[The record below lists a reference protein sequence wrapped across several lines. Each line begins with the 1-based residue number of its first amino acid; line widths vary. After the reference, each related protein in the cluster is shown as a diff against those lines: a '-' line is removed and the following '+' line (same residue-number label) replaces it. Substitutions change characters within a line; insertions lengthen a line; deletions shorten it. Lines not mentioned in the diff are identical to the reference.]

1 MLSLERMLERF
12 VPPPPTRS
20 LAELTVGMPGR
31 WRALAE
37 VAWLLAALLG
47 VGWLEALLGRL
58 SLDAG
63 SHAVVVY
70 GAVAALVVA
79 AYALV
84 RPFRLARGGRPWVGV
99 VLGLTLAPIAA
110 TTALGPMLRASG
122 PPPRIGVE
130 LADGRAAD
138 GRIGAVVGRVQPGS
152 PAEGR
157 LASGDLVLSVNGEP
171 LAVDGPASDLVDR
184 ARSAVRLP
192 AGDARFTVLRGGVE
206 RTVVLPLQTPA
217 DAAGLRGAL
226 WATLIRDVALLLLL
240 AALVLA
246 DGQGLE
252 HLGLAPVH
260 LGVELR
266 AAVPALAG
274 LMVAHFVLSLL
285 VTLAALAVGGD
296 VLDAEIGART
306 ELVGSLVERFA
317 LTLPLIVV
325 ASATEEIVFRG
336 FMLPRLRVVVGS
348 WGLAL
353 LLGAIGFGLGHVYEG
368 ALATVQTAGVGLGL
382 GVIYLWRR
390 RLWACVAVHVGFNA
404 LALLL
409 ALLALGLGL
418 FDQAEELLR
427 R

>member
-1 MLSLERMLERF
+1 MLERF
-12 VPPPPTRS
+12 APPPPTRS
-20 LAELTVGMPGR
+20 LAELTAGMPGR
-31 WRALAE
+31 GRALAQI
-37 VAWLLAALLG
+37 AWLLAALLG

-63 SHAVVVY
+63 ARALVVY
-70 GAVAALVVA
+70 GAVTALVVA

-84 RPFRLARGGRPWVGV
+84 RPLRLARRGRPWVGV

-130 LADGRAAD
+130 LADGRAGD
-138 GRIGAVVGRVQPGS
+138 GRAGAAVGRVQPGS

-157 LASGDLVLSVNGEP
+157 LVSGDLVVAVNDEP
-171 LAVDGPASDLVDR
+171 LASDGPASDLVER
-184 ARSAVRLP
+184 AQRAERLP

-206 RTVVLPLQTPA
+206 RTVVLPLPPPA
-217 DAAGLRGAL
+217 SAAGLRGAL

-246 DGQGLE
+246 DGQRLD
-252 HLGLAPVH
+252 HLGLASGH
-260 LGVELR
+260 LGGELR

-306 ELVGSLVERFA
+306 EMVGSLVERFG

-348 WGLAL
+348 WGPAL
-353 LLGAIGFGLGHVYEG
+353 LLGAISFGLGHAYEG

-390 RLWACVAVHVGFNA
+390 RLWTCIAVHVGFNA